1 MRGVYFY
8 TPPAILPIEVNYQS
22 NAEDVMELLSC
33 EETAKILGVRPQT
46 LATWRLYG
54 RPLPYC
60 KIGRLVKYRRSDVL
74 AFIEQSMKG
83 GGA

>member
-1 MRGVYFY
+1 ML
-8 TPPAILPIEVNYQS
+8 TDLKLLPSE
-22 NAEDVMELLSC
+22 ELLTPRQAS
-33 EETAKILGVRPQT
+33 EILGIKEQT
-46 LATWRLYG
+46 LAVWRLHG